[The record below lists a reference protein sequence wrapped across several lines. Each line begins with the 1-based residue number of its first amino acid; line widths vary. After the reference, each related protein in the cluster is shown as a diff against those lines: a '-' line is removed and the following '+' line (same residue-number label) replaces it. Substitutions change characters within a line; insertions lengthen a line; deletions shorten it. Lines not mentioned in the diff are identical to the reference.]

1 MEITFASMNDDDCS
15 EVLDGIKDLLRESYE
30 ISEAEASLILDKGS
44 ESAQNLLHDYF
55 QYVDSIQKISYGLRD
70 TLEKHLKQVDG
81 EDEQASKMVK
91 EAAAWYA
98 FEYIRLFYKN
108 KANIF

>member
-1 MEITFASMNDDDCS
+1 MEITFASLNDHECS
-15 EVLDGIKDLLRESYE
+15 ELMGGIKDLLKESYE
-30 ISEAEASLILDKGS
+30 ISEDEAVLILDKGS
-44 ESAQNLLHDYF
+44 ESAQKLLDDYC
-55 QYVDSIQKISYGLRD
+55 QYMDSIKKISHGLRD
-70 TLEKHLKQVDG
+70 TLEKHLKQVDV

-98 FEYIRLFYKN
+98 FEYIRLYYKN